1 MKKDGIYKL
10 ELSSANPYG
19 KYLVLKTYE
28 GVQKARKLPTLD
40 DCKQQIKEW
49 DEENE
54 KVNDNQVIVKVLGY
68 ILTDKDNEVVA
79 EGSIKDVTQFVGC
92 KAKTI
97 YNALCTEGR
106 KVRYFNGN
114 EKMLL
119 NVIKNTQIITDDFII
134 TGRISW

>member
-49 DEENE
+49 DDDYYGLN
-54 KVNDNQVIVKVLGY
+54 NQQIVKIIEYVLK
-68 ILTDKDNEVVA
+68 DKDDKIIVKGN
-79 EGSIKDVTQFVGC
+79 IKDVTQVVGC

-106 KVRYFNGN
+106 KVKYDNGY
-114 EKMLL
+114 EKMKLD
-119 NVIKNTQIITDDFII
+119 VIKNVQTITNDLIN
-134 TGRISW
+134 TRVCC

>member
-49 DEENE
+49 DDDYYGLN
-54 KVNDNQVIVKVLGY
+54 NQQIVKIIEYVLK
-68 ILTDKDNEVVA
+68 DKDDRIIVKGN
-79 EGSIKDVTQFVGC
+79 IKDVTQVVGC

-106 KVRYFNGN
+106 KVKYDNGY
-114 EKMLL
+114 EKMKLD
-119 NVIKNTQIITDDFII
+119 VIKNVQTITNDFAINSI
-134 TGRISW
+134 TC

>member
-10 ELSSANPYG
+10 ELSSTNPYG

-28 GVQKARKLPTLD
+28 GVQKSRKLPTLD

-49 DEENE
+49 DDDYYGLN
-54 KVNDNQVIVKVLGY
+54 NQQIVKIIEYVLK
-68 ILTDKDNEVVA
+68 DKDDRIIVKGN
-79 EGSIKDVTQFVGC
+79 IKDVTQVVGC

-106 KVRYFNGN
+106 KVKYDNGN
-114 EKMLL
+114 QKIKL
-119 NVIKNTQIITDDFII
+119 NVIKNVQTITNDLIN
-134 TGRISW
+134 TRVCC

>member
-49 DEENE
+49 DDDYYGLN
-54 KVNDNQVIVKVLGY
+54 NQQIVKIIEYVLK
-68 ILTDKDNEVVA
+68 DKDDKIIVKGN
-79 EGSIKDVTQFVGC
+79 IKDVTQVVGC

-106 KVRYFNGN
+106 KVKYNCDN
-114 EKMLL
+114 KKLKL
-119 NVIKNTQIITDDFII
+119 NVTKNVQTITNDLIN
-134 TGRISW
+134 TRVCC

>member
-49 DEENE
+49 DDDYYGLN
-54 KVNDNQVIVKVLGY
+54 NQQIVKIIEYVLK
-68 ILTDKDNEVVA
+68 DKDDKIIVKGN
-79 EGSIKDVTQFVGC
+79 IKDVTQVVGC

-106 KVRYFNGN
+106 KVKYDNGN
-114 EKMLL
+114 KKMRLD
-119 NVIKNTQIITDDFII
+119 VIKNVQTITNDLIN
-134 TGRISW
+134 TSVCC

>member
-49 DEENE
+49 DDDYYGLN
-54 KVNDNQVIVKVLGY
+54 NQQIVKIIEYVLK
-68 ILTDKDNEVVA
+68 DKDDKIIVKGN
-79 EGSIKDVTQFVGC
+79 IKDVTQVVGC

-114 EKMLL
+114 EKMKLD
-119 NVIKNTQIITDDFII
+119 VIKNVQTITNDLIN
-134 TGRISW
+134 TRICC